1 MSTIKLT
8 IVKEK
13 QQEINDFLKGY
24 WENDIWSAYHPVFDE
39 FRKTVWDRTYK
50 KIDFSCFESKIKDE
64 IKFFIL
70 NRLKVD
76 DVRLYQTVIRR
87 YAASFKH
94 VADLLNQ
101 YYPYINSIIDVDLN
115 KAMIQLRSMLVKK
128 GLKIR
133 RDGSLTKYETFL
145 KVIYLFYKDFYD
157 ERDNFEKDIWDIRKI
172 AKSKV
177 VEHEAHYLLNF
188 KGVPSPFRNMVK
200 RYIKFRIQYVS
211 HGQCCLDIRSISLFL
226 NYIYEKYPSW
236 NNLSLLSR
244 KDMENYLEWQK
255 IDQEQHPKA
264 QRNYLITLRVFLETT
279 EKFQYAEST
288 EIPISLLLFKEDL
301 PRLSNRT
308 ENDIKYIPEGILQQ
322 LETHLEHLTPK
333 EYIPVVI
340 LLRAT
345 GWRISDI
352 LNLHYDTCLEQTAQ
366 GWYLCGDIMKTQ
378 VLNHRV
384 PITDDV
390 AAIVQTVVECIKK
403 KSDMNN
409 NSKKFLFVQLS
420 GRRKGRPPESRRIQ
434 DSLNRLAK
442 TKNILDDKGNVFH
455 FKSHA
460 FRHTKGVELINNGMN
475 ILHVQKWLAHASPE
489 MTLTYAKILD
499 TTLRKSWED
508 ATAKGLFRIN
518 DSGKPVKIHP
528 SDIENE
534 DMIEWEYIRSNLDA
548 VRMPLG
554 YCTKPIKQPCPT
566 QSDPCL
572 SCRNLCTTPEFTE
585 EYERQIRDTEAV
597 IERGKAI
604 NRPVWIE
611 KNQEKLDRLKP
622 IYEILKQGK
631 IHHKAGKKGREYS
644 REDFS
649 EHEHK

>member
-1 MSTIKLT
+1 MSIMGAA

-13 QQEINDFLKGY
+13 QEEINDFLIGY
-24 WENDIWSAYHPVFDE
+24 WENDIWSADYSAFDE
-39 FRKTVWDRTYK
+39 FRQTIWDKTYK
-50 KIDFSCFESKIKDE
+50 KIDFSCFKSKIKAE

-76 DVRLYQTVIRR
+76 DVRLYQTVIKR

-94 VADLLNQ
+94 IAELLNQ
-101 YYPYINSIIDVDLN
+101 FYPYIKSIIDIDLN
-115 KAMIQLRSMLVKK
+115 RAIIQLRSMLVQK

-133 RDGSLTKYETFL
+133 EDGSLTKYETFL
-145 KVIYLFYKDFYD
+145 KVIYLFYKDYYD
-157 ERDNFEKDIWDIRKI
+157 ERDEFEKDIWDIRKI

-188 KGVPSPFRNMVK
+188 TAIPSPFRNMIK

-211 HGQCCLDIRSISLFL
+211 HGQSCLDIRSISLFL
-226 NYIYEKYPSW
+226 NFIYEKYPNW
-236 NNLSLLSR
+236 NDLSLLSR
-244 KDMENYLEWQK
+244 KDMENYRDWQR
-255 IDQEQHPKA
+255 IEQELHQKA
-264 QRNYLITLRVFLETT
+264 QRNYLITLRVFLETI
-279 EKFQYAEST
+279 EKLQYIESPK
-288 EIPISLLLFKEDL
+288 IPASLLLFKEDIPQL
-301 PRLSNRT
+301 PRRT

-322 LETHLEHLTPK
+322 LESHLEHLTPK

-352 LNLHYDTCLEQTAQ
+352 LTLHYDTCLEQTAQ

-390 AAIVQTVVECIKK
+390 AAIVQTVIECMKK
-403 KSDMNN
+403 KSNLDNN
-409 NSKKFLFVQLS
+409 PKKFLFVRLS
-420 GRRKGRPPESRRIQ
+420 GKRKGRPPESRRIQ
-434 DSLNRLAK
+434 NSLNKLAK
-442 TKNILDDKGNVFH
+442 SKNIIDEKGNVFH

-518 DSGKPVKIHP
+518 DFGKPVKVHP

-534 DMIEWEYIRSNLDA
+534 DIIEWEYIRSNLDA

-572 SCRNLCTTPEFTE
+572 SCRNLCTTPEFAR
-585 EYERQIRDTEAV
+585 EYERQIKDTEAV
-597 IERGKAI
+597 IERGKTI

-611 KNQEKLDRLKP
+611 KNQEKLERLKP
-622 IYEILKQGK
+622 IYELLIQGK
-631 IHHKAGKKGREYS
+631 IHHKAGKKGREYD
-644 REDFS
+644 REEFS
-649 EHEHK
+649 VYGHK

>member
-177 VEHEAHYLLNF
+177 VEHEA
-188 KGVPSPFRNMVK
+188 
-200 RYIKFRIQYVS
+200 Q
-211 HGQCCLDIRSISLFL
+211 
-226 NYIYEKYPSW
+226 
-236 NNLSLLSR
+236 
-244 KDMENYLEWQK
+244 
-255 IDQEQHPKA
+255 
-264 QRNYLITLRVFLETT
+264 
-279 EKFQYAEST
+279 
-288 EIPISLLLFKEDL
+288 
-301 PRLSNRT
+301 
-308 ENDIKYIPEGILQQ
+308 
-322 LETHLEHLTPK
+322 
-333 EYIPVVI
+333 
-340 LLRAT
+340 
-345 GWRISDI
+345 
-352 LNLHYDTCLEQTAQ
+352 
-366 GWYLCGDIMKTQ
+366 
-378 VLNHRV
+378 
-384 PITDDV
+384 
-390 AAIVQTVVECIKK
+390 
-403 KSDMNN
+403 
-409 NSKKFLFVQLS
+409 
-420 GRRKGRPPESRRIQ
+420 
-434 DSLNRLAK
+434 
-442 TKNILDDKGNVFH
+442 
-455 FKSHA
+455 
-460 FRHTKGVELINNGMN
+460 
-475 ILHVQKWLAHASPE
+475 
-489 MTLTYAKILD
+489 
-499 TTLRKSWED
+499 
-508 ATAKGLFRIN
+508 FRIN